1 MGETGRLVVAGEGGG
16 CVGEARDA
24 RATADIPRE
33 TIEVKIHDDL
43 LHITHNQVRGDGVDL
58 GGSLW
63 LQRGNAAWLAEQI
76 EKGCVVWGVESLDA
90 VRGGDPFTVYVG
102 GSDMQPFVHARNQRL
117 STTPTLVGALGMTV
131 PVAEL
136 LLQRLRRLGA

>member
-1 MGETGRLVVAGEGGG
+1 MGHGRH
-16 CVGEARDA
+16 
-24 RATADIPRE
+24 PSE
-33 TIEVKIHDDL
+33 TIEDKIHDDL
-43 LHITHNQVRGDGVDL
+43 VHITHTQVHGDGVDM

-63 LQRGNAAWLAEQI
+63 LQRDNAAWLAEQI

-90 VRGGDPFTVYVG
+90 VRGGDHFTVYVG

-117 STTPTLVGALGMTV
+117 STTPPLVGTLGMTV

-136 LLQRLRRLGA
+136 LVQRLRRLGA